1 MAKQVSITEVAK
13 LAEVS
18 ITTVSRV
25 MNGSSHPVSEQ
36 TRKKVLQAA
45 KELNYS
51 PSALAQAMVR
61 RDTKIVGV
69 LVSDTADPYFASIV
83 RGIED
88 VARNYGYVV
97 IVTNSDR
104 VPDIEINNLKVLDSY
119 RVDGVIFAGSGIR
132 DEDYV
137 ETMRDMVKAL
147 DGREAAVVTLGE
159 HQFPSIPVLYDNQQV
174 AYDAASYLI
183 DNNHREIGFVA
194 GPERSTSAHLRRQGF
209 IGALKANNIDINSE
223 FIAPGDYTFDAG
235 VLAAQQFLQL
245 DELPTAILCSNDMMA
260 IGCMSELKKQVKIP
274 EDVSVMGIGNIEA
287 SRFSEPGLT
296 SVKLPLHDLGALAM
310 DCLIQAR
317 EEKLTPS
324 DLPLLQH
331 ELVIRESTRAI

>member
-1 MAKQVSITEVAK
+1 MVKQTSITEVAK

-25 MNGSSHPVSEQ
+25 MNSSSHPVSEE
-36 TRKKVLQAA
+36 TRKKVLKAA
-45 KELNYS
+45 QELNYS

-104 VPDIEINNLKVLDSY
+104 VPDIELNNLKVLDSY

-132 DEDYV
+132 DDEYV
-137 ETMRDMVKAL
+137 ETIRSMVEML
-147 DGREAAVVTLGE
+147 NGREAAVVTLGE
-159 HQFPSIPVLYDNQQV
+159 HQFPSIPVLYDNRQV
-174 AYDAASYLI
+174 AFDATSYLLK
-183 DNNHREIGFVA
+183 NNHRDIGFVR
-194 GPERSTSAHLRRQGF
+194 GPGQSTSAYLRHQGY
-209 IGALKANNIDINSE
+209 ITALKTNDISLRSE
-223 FIAPGDYTFDAG
+223 FVKPGDYQFDAG
-235 VLAAQQFLQL
+235 VNAARQFLEQ
-245 DELPTAILCSNDMMA
+245 DTLPTAILCANDMMA
-260 IGCMSELKKQVKIP
+260 IGLMSELKTQVSIP
-274 EDVSVMGIGNIEA
+274 DDVSVMGIGDIEA
-287 SRFSEPGLT
+287 SKFVEPALT
-296 SVKLPLHDLGALAM
+296 SVILPLHDLGALAM

-331 ELVIRESTRAI
+331 ELIIRQSTRAI